1 MHLTG
6 RLHRINGAVLQIVCE
21 IEDFDLVEIL
31 FLAGVFH
38 VLYPLDIK
46 LLPACVGIAKQRK
59 SVTRYGVMNFSPHI
73 VLAATIGVALILS
86 VGR

>member
-1 MHLTG
+1 M
-6 RLHRINGAVLQIVCE
+6 
-21 IEDFDLVEIL
+21 
-31 FLAGVFH
+31 GVFH